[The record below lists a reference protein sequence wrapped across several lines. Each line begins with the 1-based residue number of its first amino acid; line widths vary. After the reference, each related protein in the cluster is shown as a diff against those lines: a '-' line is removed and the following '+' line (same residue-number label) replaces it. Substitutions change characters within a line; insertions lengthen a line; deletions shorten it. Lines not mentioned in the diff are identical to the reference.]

1 MKRALLLCC
10 ALGLLA
16 CSRSGH
22 AGHAA
27 PERCTE
33 QDAGT
38 PVDPLLLAFLSRAR
52 SAHHAADNLETNGDL
67 SAALTPLAGLVAGP
81 FPHNGAE
88 LAPEVHE
95 VLADTLARLADF
107 HSRLGAFD
115 QALADVKAGLEH
127 AGGPSYFQGHLL
139 ETQGLVEERR
149 AKSLETS
156 DPKAAAEARQRAID
170 LLESAMVVQSSVIEH
185 GTQKPLTTGIPAA
198 SAAPAEQQR

>member
-10 ALGLLA
+10 ALGLVA
-16 CSRSGH
+16 CSR
-22 AGHAA
+22 AERPA

-33 QDAGT
+33 QDAGS

-67 SAALTPLAGLVAGP
+67 NGALTPLAGLVAGP
-81 FPHNGAE
+81 LPHSNGAE
-88 LAPEVHE
+88 LAPEVRE

-115 QALADVKAGLEH
+115 QALADVKAGLEN
-127 AGGPSYFQGHLL
+127 AGGPNYFQGHLL

-149 AKSLETS
+149 AKSLEAS
-156 DPKAAAEARQRAID
+156 DPKAAAEARRLAIG
-170 LLESAMVVQSSVIEH
+170 LLESAMVVQSKVIEQ
-185 GTQKPLTTGIPAA
+185 GTGTAGAGDPAA
-198 SAAPAEQQR
+198 SAAPAASPH

>member
-16 CSRSGH
+16 CSR
-22 AGHAA
+22 
-27 PERCTE
+27 PERAPAERCAE

-67 SAALTPLAGLVAGP
+67 NGALTPLASLVAGP
-81 FPHNGAE
+81 FPHTSGTK
-88 LAPEVHE
+88 LPPEVRE

-115 QALADVKAGLEH
+115 QALVDIKAGLEH
-127 AGGPSYFQGHLL
+127 ADGPSYFQGHLL

-149 AKSLETS
+149 AKSLEAS
-156 DPKAAAEARQRAID
+156 DPKAAAEARRLAIG
-170 LLESAMVVQSSVIEH
+170 LLESAMVVQSKVIEQ
-185 GTQKPLTTGIPAA
+185 GTERPANGGNPAA
-198 SAAPAEQQR
+198 SAAPAPTRN